1 MHTKKQDTNII
12 IFSNNDFFD
21 SFNELEKYCDFKIYS
36 NIKGT
41 LTDKSILLIHEEY
54 LSDKKNIEQI
64 SKLKNIKVIF
74 HNKNFN
80 LSNINHNLKI
90 LLPLSFI
97 EINNMIQN
105 LKIKSDFNINS
116 SIKIKNYLLDK
127 NTKKLIY
134 NDLFIILTEKEIHIL
149 EILLK
154 RNEPISKNSLLEL
167 VWNYSKNTDT
177 HTVETHI
184 YRLRKKVKDKFDD
197 DNLILNTKTGY
208 SL

>member
-1 MHTKKQDTNII
+1 MNLLVKLLQLLLLHYLLSLVREHDLDFHTQ
-12 IFSNNDFFD
+12 
-21 SFNELEKYCDFKIYS
+21 
-36 NIKGT
+36 
-41 LTDKSILLIHEEY
+41 
-54 LSDKKNIEQI
+54 
-64 SKLKNIKVIF
+64 
-74 HNKNFN
+74 
-80 LSNINHNLKI
+80 
-90 LLPLSFI
+90 
-97 EINNMIQN
+97 
-105 LKIKSDFNINS
+105 KSDFNINS

-127 NTKKLIY
+127 NTKKLKY

-208 SL
+208 SF